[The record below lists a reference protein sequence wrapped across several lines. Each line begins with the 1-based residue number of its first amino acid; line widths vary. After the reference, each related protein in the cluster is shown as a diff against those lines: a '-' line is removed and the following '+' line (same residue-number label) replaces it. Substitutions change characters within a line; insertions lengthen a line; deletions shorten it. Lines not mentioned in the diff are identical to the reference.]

1 MDGLIYPSLYLS
13 WDVLYHYISDGLW
26 GLLWYFYLSHYLG
39 YYLSW
44 GLYGIL
50 PRDIDFIW

>member
-1 MDGLIYPSLYLS
+1 MEGFVYPSLYHS
-13 WDVLYHYISDGLW
+13 WDILYYYISDWLW
-26 GLLWYFYLSHYLG
+26 SFYLSHYLG
-39 YYLSW
+39 YYHSW